1 MLSIMQNRQRKTV
14 GAELKRRQLF
24 KKGKKP
30 NKFTYP
36 RKWKDI
42 DFLLSKERP
51 SAIAG
56 GFSLAKI
63 KEKRR
68 LSVIGKPS
76 FSVMVLKPNH
86 DSKATFEEIRFV

>member
-1 MLSIMQNRQRKTV
+1 MGGIEGKQFGGIGDL
-14 GAELKRRQLF
+14 
-24 KKGKKP
+24 KKP
-30 NKFTYP
+30 KIFSY
-36 RKWKDI
+36 
-42 DFLLSKERP
+42 
-51 SAIAG
+51 SAIGADMSFSFRESRPAVAG
-56 GFSLAKI
+56 RFSLAKI